1 VETLSVKG
9 ALTILRRLIAY
20 AEKVFGFSG
29 TIVTG
34 VADRRLQPRIPTA
47 VIVKSVAVLFWARM
61 GSLNALDLTA
71 RSTFFRQWLGRA
83 VCSADTIGRV
93 NALMD
98 AEGLRRGIHH
108 VYDRLKRNKA
118 LPDHGGIGI
127 AVLDGHESHT
137 SYLQHCAGCLE
148 RTIHGKD
155 GKADRIQ
162 FYHRQVTLMLLPAAR
177 PGCDPIR
184 LLLDHEPQRAGEDEV
199 ATALRLLVRVIGSYP
214 RAFDLVLADALYAQ
228 APFFN
233 FLLAHGKHAL
243 TVLKDDRRNL
253 YQDAAALFAA
263 VVPKAGSYRNRTC
276 LWWDFPDLRTWPQ
289 VHTPVRVI
297 RSLETYS
304 VKRQLDGKEE
314 LKTSDWVWATT
325 LPLQPVSTRR
335 AVGFGHQRWDIENHG
350 FNELVHGWHADHIYK
365 HDPNAIE
372 CFLLIAFL
380 TCNIFHAFF
389 MLNLKPEIRMHR
401 TRTFWRM
408 FMSAEIYAGIHP
420 AISP

>member
-1 VETLSVKG
+1 MESPPGKET
-9 ALTILRRLIAY
+9 LTILRRLIAY
-20 AEKVFGFSG
+20 SEKLFRFSE
-29 TIVTG
+29 TVVTA
-34 VADRRLQPRIPTA
+34 VVDRRLQARIPTA
-47 VIVKSVAVLFWARM
+47 VIVKSVTVLFWARM
-61 GSLNALDLTA
+61 GSLNALELTA
-71 RSTFFRQWLGRA
+71 RSNFFHHWLGQSL
-83 VCSADTIGRV
+83 CSADTIGRV

-98 AEGLRRGIHH
+98 AAGLRRGIHH
-108 VYDRLKRNKA
+108 IYDKLKRNKA
-118 LPDHGGIGI
+118 LPDHQGIGV

-148 RTIHGKD
+148 RTVHTGNT
-155 GKADRIQ
+155 DRTQ
-162 FYHRQVTLMLLPAAR
+162 FYHRQVTLMLLPGAR
-177 PGCDPIR
+177 PGCEPIR

-214 RAFDLVLADALYAQ
+214 RAFDLVLADALYAT

-233 FLLAHGKHAL
+233 FILAHGKHVL

-263 VVPKAGSYRNRTC
+263 VPPKPGSFRNRPC
-276 LWWDFPDLRTWPQ
+276 LWWDFPDLLTWPQ

-304 VKRQLDGKEE
+304 VKRQLDGKDD
-314 LKTSDWVWATT
+314 LRTSDWIWVTT
-325 LPLQPVSTRR
+325 LPVQPVSTER

-350 FNELVHGWHADHIYK
+350 FNELVQGWHADHIYK

-380 TCNIFHAFF
+380 AYNIFHAFF
-389 MLNLKPEIRMHR
+389 TLNLKPEIRKRR
-401 TRTFWRM
+401 TQIFWCR
-408 FMSAEIYAGIHP
+408 FMAAEIYAGINP

>member
-1 VETLSVKG
+1 MTC
-9 ALTILRRLIAY
+9 
-20 AEKVFGFSG
+20 
-29 TIVTG
+29 

-47 VIVKSVAVLFWARM
+47 VIFKSVTVLFWARM
-61 GSLNALDLTA
+61 GSLNALELTA
-71 RSTFFRQWLGRA
+71 RSRFFPHWLGQS

-98 AEGLRRGIHH
+98 AEGLRQGIHH
-108 VYDRLKRNKA
+108 IYGRLKRNKA
-118 LPDHGGIGI
+118 LPDHRGIGV

-148 RTIHGKD
+148 RTVHGKD
-155 GKADRIQ
+155 GNPDRIQ
-162 FYHRQVTLMLLPAAR
+162 FYHRQVTIMLLPAAR
-177 PGCDPIR
+177 PGCEPIR

-214 RAFDLVLADALYAQ
+214 RAFDLVLADALYAT

-263 VVPKAGSYRNRTC
+263 VAPKAGSFRDRSC
-276 LWWDFPDLRTWPQ
+276 MWWDFTDLLTWPQ
-289 VHTPVRVI
+289 VQTPVRVI
-297 RSLETYS
+297 RSLETHS
-304 VKRQLDGKEE
+304 VKRQLDGKDD
-314 LKTSDWVWATT
+314 LRTSDWIWVTT
-325 LPLQPVSTRR
+325 LPAQSVATGR

-350 FNELVHGWHADHIYK
+350 FNELVHGWHADHIYR

-380 TCNIFHAFF
+380 ACNIFHAFF
-389 MLNLKPEIRMHR
+389 ALNLKPEIRKYR
-401 TRTFWRM
+401 TQVFWRR
-408 FMSAEIYAGIHP
+408 FMSADIYAGINP